1 MIPGPSNHRP
11 LRPLSML
18 VASGL
23 LLWAGCSSDTVG
35 EVGVS
40 HPTMIEIP
48 PESFLGDV
56 PCTLQEGG
64 FTRYV
69 ATLTDVT
76 VRNENAGGA
85 GGGSSDGIGG
95 EGDVTLASSAP
106 VPCRAGVGFGFVV
119 PGHQYTAV
127 IEGYDTSAIVPRAPG
142 SPLMVAPPADAT
154 PSEIAKAPAVAPRWR
169 ATCPATTAVSVTV
182 VQAAG
187 CTQLALAPDAEERDT
202 ELALDTQSLLGSLE
216 CGDQPG
222 QVERF
227 SISLDAGEPQ
237 PRLLELPC
245 DSEAGAVFSNLP
257 GHVSASAF
265 VSAFSADTTVAFAGA
280 ACTALTLPGARVTA
294 SCAKLNQVG
303 TVRFDLV
310 DALAEVGLV
319 CSSASLTEVLVDVLG
334 ETELRRFSPP
344 DCLQPFDHGFAAG
357 EAASVTITV
366 KNDQQQLASLTCR
379 AVAVPGA
386 LVEAIC
392 EQNDE
397 P

>member
-1 MIPGPSNHRP
+1 
-11 LRPLSML
+11 ML

-35 EVGVS
+35 QVGVS

-56 PCTLQEGG
+56 PCTLEDGG
-64 FTRYV
+64 LTRYV

-106 VPCRAGVGFGFVV
+106 VSCRAGVGFGFVV

-127 IEGYDTSAIVPRAPG
+127 IEGYDTSVIVPRAPG
-142 SPLMVAPPADAT
+142 SPLMVAAT
-154 PSEIAKAPAVAPRWR
+154 PKAKPSEVAKAPPVAARWR

-187 CTQLALAPDAEERDT
+187 CTKLELVEGAEERDT
-202 ELALDTQSLLGSLE
+202 ELELSTSSLLGSLE
-216 CGDQPG
+216 CGVEPG

-227 SISLDAGEPQ
+227 SISLDVGEPQ

-245 DSEAGAVFSNLP
+245 DAAGKALFSNLP
-257 GHVSASAF
+257 ARVSASAF
-265 VSAFSADTTVAFAGA
+265 VSAFSADSTQPFAGA
-280 ACTALTLPGARVTA
+280 TCTALTLPSARVTA
-294 SCAKLNQVG
+294 SCAKLNQMG
-303 TVRFDLV
+303 TLRVRLTK
-310 DALAEVGLV
+310 ALAAAGLV
-319 CSSASLTEVLVDVLG
+319 CDAASVDEVLVDVPG
-334 ETELRRFSPP
+334 EAEPRRIPPP

-357 EAASVTITV
+357 AAAVTVTALD
-366 KNDQQQLASLTCR
+366 KGAQQLASLTC
-379 AVAVPGA
+379 AGEVVPGG

-392 EQNDE
+392 EQNSE
-397 P
+397 Q